1 LLFAVFKAH
10 PRIYTTLALPS
21 LEGLS
26 GVFDAPKEKCRDLF
40 HGHGSSVTA
49 KFHASAPSL
58 NLTTATLPSSTKR
71 TDTPFSASVPLN
83 RAKYY
88 NPLTSNASSTGIS
101 TRESSIATALIRGA
115 TSPTPVNTPPLSG
128 PAARSNNGSTRLDVA
143 SSAFIAELFPNN
155 VNEVA
160 HLVKGISLESFQP
173 DGSFV
178 YWDGFILK
186 TPSPQTASSL
196 PSPSS
201 SPPSIARSAFKGARA
216 AQAANVA
223 AAAAAAASGQTTK
236 TLYMSAQGAFKQY
249 NRVRETI
256 VALLDL
262 AGEHLDCDALVMVLD
277 RGVVP
282 DVSPAYG
289 NGGKYGGV
297 NGVAGGKQEFG
308 ELLRSLMYIGG
319 SVVTK
324 PPFPTDPR
332 FVLVGIEV

>member
-1 LLFAVFKAH
+1 
-10 PRIYTTLALPS
+10 
-21 LEGLS
+21 
-26 GVFDAPKEKCRDLF
+26 
-40 HGHGSSVTA
+40 VTA

-58 NLTTATLPSSTKR
+58 TLTTTTLPSSTKR
-71 TDTPFSASVPLN
+71 TDIPFSASTPLN

-88 NPLTSNASSTGIS
+88 NPPTSIPSSTGIA

-115 TSPTPVNTPPLSG
+115 TSPTPVNTPPLGG
-128 PAARSNNGSTRLDVA
+128 PAARSNNGSARLDVT
-143 SSAFIAELFPNN
+143 SSAFIAELFPND

-160 HLVKGISLESFQP
+160 RLVKGISLESFQP
-173 DGSFV
+173 DGSSI

-186 TPSPQTASSL
+186 TPSPQTTSSL
-196 PSPSS
+196 PSPSG

-216 AQAANVA
+216 AQAAN

-236 TLYMSAQGAFKQY
+236 TLYMSAQSAFKQY

-262 AGEHLDCDALVMVLD
+262 ASEHLDCDALVMVLD

-282 DVSPAYG
+282 DVNPAYG